1 MWQQFLVGLALVF
14 VIEGI
19 LYFINPEG
27 MKNMMKA
34 MLEMDE
40 RTLRISGFVSMMMG
54 LALLYM
60 VN

>member
-1 MWQQFLVGLALVF
+1 MWQQFLIGLALVF

-19 LYFINPEG
+19 LYFLNPQG

-40 RTLRISGFVSMMMG
+40 GTLRKSGFVSMMVG

>member
-1 MWQQFLVGLALVF
+1 MWQHFLIGLALVF

-19 LYFINPEG
+19 LYFLNPTG
-27 MKNMMKA
+27 MKNMMKT

-40 RTLRISGFVSMMMG
+40 GTLRISGFVSMMVG

>member
-1 MWQQFLVGLALVF
+1 MWQQFLIGLALVF

-19 LYFINPEG
+19 LYFLNPQG

-40 RTLRISGFVSMMMG
+40 GTLRISGFVSMMVG

>member
-40 RTLRISGFVSMMMG
+40 RTLRISGFVSMMIG
-54 LALLYM
+54 VALLYI

>member
-1 MWQQFLVGLALVF
+1 MCQQFLIGLALVF

-19 LYFINPEG
+19 LYFLNPGG

-40 RTLRISGFVSMMMG
+40 GTLRISGFVSMMIG

>member
-1 MWQQFLVGLALVF
+1 MWQQFLIGLALVF

-19 LYFINPEG
+19 LYFLNPQG

-40 RTLRISGFVSMMMG
+40 GILRKSGFVSMMVG
-54 LALLYM
+54 LALLYL

>member
-1 MWQQFLVGLALVF
+1 MWQQFLIGLALVF

-19 LYFINPEG
+19 LYFLNPQG

-40 RTLRISGFVSMMMG
+40 RTLRISGFVSMMVG